1 MSSQQTP
8 VQRPEKTMS
17 SRLMTMKF
25 MQRAAAS
32 SAIPSP
38 QTPDHPSAK
47 RRKLSNASSPAT
59 SSADLQAI
67 QAALAAD
74 EAKRS
79 EAIDRQ
85 AAEAGETK
93 WVLSVRDEGR
103 AINSHAAGNLRV
115 VTNGYVDIDCVRGME
130 MHGEEPWRPLMVG
143 RRSFG
148 KFNRALEKRQGGNED
163 TSSSSDDEP
172 PEANNEEEDEDDS
185 DDPAGMR
192 ALIKASKEEA
202 LQRAKA
208 ELKARKKAKLA
219 ERRKSKEVKL
229 NKLSSISGGGNLGG
243 GGNSNMEC
251 FSCGQKGHGK
261 KDCPQRQR
269 RKRGEETDSGCVTPK
284 QSRKS

>member
-1 MSSQQTP
+1 
-8 VQRPEKTMS
+8 
-17 SRLMTMKF
+17 

-85 AAEAGETK
+85 AAEAAEAGETK

-103 AINSHAAGNLRV
+103 AVNSHAAGNLRV
-115 VTNGYVDIDCVRGME
+115 VTKGYVDIDCARGME
-130 MHGEEPWRPLMVG
+130 MHSEEPWRPLMVG

-148 KFNRALEKRQGGNED
+148 KFNRALEV
-163 TSSSSDDEP
+163 SLDE
-172 PEANNEEEDEDDS
+172 
-185 DDPAGMR
+185 
-192 ALIKASKEEA
+192 
-202 LQRAKA
+202 
-208 ELKARKKAKLA
+208 
-219 ERRKSKEVKL
+219 
-229 NKLSSISGGGNLGG
+229 
-243 GGNSNMEC
+243 
-251 FSCGQKGHGK
+251 
-261 KDCPQRQR
+261 
-269 RKRGEETDSGCVTPK
+269 
-284 QSRKS
+284 